1 MGVAARKRCAIVEED
16 RARRRRRP
24 SDAAGRRRRRRG
36 KTALSFS
43 KETLRYNKN
52 CSSAR
57 AFSLSLAPSLA
68 IYE

>member
-16 RARRRRRP
+16 RARRRRP